1 MIRIATKRARDS
13 LQPRREPYFYKLSK
27 GRYLG
32 FRKLPDQSATW
43 IARIRDEE
51 GEQHYKSLGEL
62 SEAFSFDQAKEAAE
76 SWFQDIER
84 GVSGRND
91 DGTVN
96 SADRLYRLRA
106 GLESGGEA

>member
-1 MIRIATKRARDS
+1 MIRIDTKRARDS

-76 SWFQDIER
+76 SWFGTSSAESPGATTTEPRQQC
-84 GVSGRND
+84 GPPVS
-91 DGTVN
+91 TTCWP
-96 SADRLYRLRA
+96 
-106 GLESGGEA
+106 